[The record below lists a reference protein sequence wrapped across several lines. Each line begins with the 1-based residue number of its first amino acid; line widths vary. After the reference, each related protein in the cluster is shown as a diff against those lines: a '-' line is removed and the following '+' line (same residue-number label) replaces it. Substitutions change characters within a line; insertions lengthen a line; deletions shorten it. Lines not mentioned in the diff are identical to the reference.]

1 VTDGNK
7 GHRQRLK
14 ERFLLGESDAL
25 DDEALLELLLT
36 YAIPQKDVQPLARG
50 LLDSFG
56 GLDQAFAADYDALRA
71 IDGIGEHAAVL
82 LRLIGYIGAEHPSVP
97 RALVAG
103 SVERSPRCPP
113 VPGPRGRTTGTGET
127 PALPGEQR
135 GERPA
140 LPGTETSWRAVEP
153 YNANNASKAGLF
165 AETELALLTY
175 GRLGDL
181 AATLSEMRDGALP
194 QRSRAT
200 RVAIT
205 RTIQER
211 LTAWGPPAWVCR
223 DLVACAREGRTADLR
238 LLLLLHTVRQDPF
251 LYDVLQG
258 VVWLRWREGRTAIG
272 RVDVQRFL
280 DAAGSAHLEIERW
293 SLATREKLAG
303 NALTIPRDYGLL
315 QGARGGAVKHIVEPV
330 ISPRAAAHLGRLLAA
345 EGFPIEEAP
354 NHPDWRIWLVDAPRA
369 RALLASGSADV
380 LPAPAAQRGERPW

>member
-1 VTDGNK
+1 MTNGSK

-14 ERFLLGESDAL
+14 ERFLLQTPDAL
-25 DDEALLELLLT
+25 GDEALLELLLT
-36 YAIPQKDVQPLARG
+36 YAIPQKDVRPLARR
-50 LLDSFG
+50 LLDNFG
-56 GLDQAFAADYDALRA
+56 GLDQALVADYDALRA

-82 LRLIGYIGAEHPSVP
+82 LRLIGYIGAEHPP
-97 RALVAG
+97 APLALVAG
-103 SVERSPRCPP
+103 SADVSP
-113 VPGPRGRTTGTGET
+113 VPVVHPRGPGTGGT
-127 PALPGEQR
+127 PTLP
-135 GERPA
+135 A
-140 LPGTETSWRAVEP
+140 TETSWRAVGP

-165 AETELALLTY
+165 AETEFALLTY

-181 AATLSEMRDGALP
+181 AATLREMRDGGLP

-200 RVAIT
+200 RVAIV

-211 LTAWGPPAWVCR
+211 LTAWGPPTWVCR

-258 VVWLRWREGRTAIG
+258 VVWPRWREGRTAIG

-280 DAAGSAHLEIERW
+280 DAAGSAHPEIERW

-315 QGARGGAVKHIVEPV
+315 QGTRGGAAKHIVEPV
-330 ISPRAAAHLGRLLAA
+330 ISPRVAAHLGRLLAA
-345 EGFPIEEAP
+345 EGFPIDEAP